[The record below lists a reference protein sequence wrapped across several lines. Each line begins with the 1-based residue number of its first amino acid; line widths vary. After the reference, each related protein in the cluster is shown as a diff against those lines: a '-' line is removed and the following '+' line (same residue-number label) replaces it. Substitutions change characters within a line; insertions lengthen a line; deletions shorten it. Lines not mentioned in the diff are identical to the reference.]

1 MTHRHIGSIDF
12 EALDEYMDA
21 LIAYPLPEIQE
32 PVFQK
37 LFLPLFTAS
46 AGSKVDLAAWTG
58 VCGSP
63 FTPVKVMNGKT
74 LLFIVPPLLSDSD
87 EALTQVKKVDIAEQV
102 VATQQKFS
110 AMPQLATAHFRH
122 WFTDRVSTGNVRKD
136 YIAQWNIIFKYYG
149 LQPLDESNVEKEKQ
163 GIDAIA
169 SVLNFDDLQD

>member
-1 MTHRHIGSIDF
+1 MEHKHLGNIDF

-46 AGSKVDLAAWTG
+46 AGTKVDIAAWTG

-63 FTPVKVMNGKT
+63 FTPVKVMKGKT
-74 LLFIVPPLLSDSD
+74 LLFIVPPLLDDSD
-87 EALTQVKKVDIAEQV
+87 GALSQIKQVDIAEQV
-102 VATQQKFS
+102 VATQQKF
-110 AMPQLATAHFRH
+110 AALPQLATAHFRH
-122 WFTDRVSTGNVRKD
+122 WFTDRVGVGQVRKD
-136 YIAQWNIIFKYYG
+136 YIKQWNVVFAYYG
-149 LQPLDESNVEKEKQ
+149 LPLLGEDETKKETT
-163 GIDAIA
+163 GIAAVA